1 MKTFSGLGVSAG
13 IGQAPALL
21 VEPAPGLPARD
32 PKGDT
37 DDDVARVTAA
47 LSKVADRLDARALEA
62 DPSAIGVLMATA
74 MMARDPGLTS
84 SVRTHLEEGDGP
96 AHALWGAIDDFCTQ
110 LTAAG
115 GYLAER
121 VTDLHNVRDRAL
133 AVLQGLPEPG
143 VPAFD
148 SPVILVAED
157 LAPADT
163 ATLDPE
169 LVRGLVTAAGGPT
182 SHTAIL
188 AAQIGIPAVVRCPGI
203 REVESG
209 TELALDGVSGT
220 VLVEPDEQSVTQLS
234 DRAEQRRAVL
244 DAAPEGPAHLG
255 DDTRVL
261 MLANIGSSS
270 DAPTA
275 KSKGAEGVGLF
286 RTEFLFLD
294 RHDAP
299 SQDEQVEA
307 YSSVLNT
314 FDKDAKVVFRTLDA
328 GADKPLAFADLGPED
343 NPALGRR
350 GLRLSQVRTDL
361 IDTQLAA
368 LAEAAERT
376 GRDPYVMAPMVA
388 TPAESTWFAER
399 ARAAGIKTVGIMVEI
414 PSTALRSAQV
424 LEPVDFASIGTN
436 DLTQYCM
443 AADRLQGELAEL
455 LTPWQPAVI
464 QLIGATCDGAGDRLI
479 GVCGEA
485 AGDPLLALVLVGLGV
500 RSLSMAAGRITAVK
514 AALALHSAEQ
524 CRRIAEAALAA
535 PSPQQARQAAL
546 DLADPSVAVLIG

>member
-96 AHALWGAIDDFCTQ
+96 AHALWGAIDDFCAQ

-261 MLANIGSSS
+261 VLANIGSSS

-399 ARAAGIKTVGIMVEI
+399 ARAAGIKTVGIMVEV

-455 LTPWQPAVI
+455 LAHPHAGLPGAQRVRADDAVRDEPV
-464 QLIGATCDGAGDRLI
+464 LP
-479 GVCGEA
+479 EPA
-485 AGDPLLALVLVGLGV
+485 AGGGRLLVPARGERAVVVGDTRRVTRLAV
-500 RSLSMAAGRITAVK
+500 THQYQRAGCCAHAMFR
-514 AALALHSAEQ
+514 E
-524 CRRIAEAALAA
+524 RPA
-535 PSPQQARQAAL
+535 P
-546 DLADPSVAVLIG
+546 